1 LFNSTVLEVGI
12 GLIFCFCAVSLIVS
26 SINEGISS
34 FLKLRGKYLLKS
46 IQTLLNEHS
55 GGGLVLALYQ
65 HAGFNPLSNGTES
78 SVHEMDKLPSYVEP
92 RQFALALTEVLQS
105 KAQVPTD
112 LNTAI
117 CSIPDKQLRELLTNM
132 YRRAGADVAVFE
144 TELANWFDR
153 SMQRLSGAYK
163 RTLQWWTVLIGF
175 TLAALLN
182 IDALHMF
189 QVLWAHP
196 ALVNNLSAAQL
207 ADASGAFKGLTAG
220 SLPIG
225 WDKSPLY
232 YGTNELLVMMAGWAI
247 TASSTLFGAP
257 FWFDLLQKVTNLRG
271 TGPKVQ

>member
-1 LFNSTVLEVGI
+1 
-12 GLIFCFCAVSLIVS
+12 
-26 SINEGISS
+26 
-34 FLKLRGKYLLKS
+34 
-46 IQTLLNEHS
+46 
-55 GGGLVLALYQ
+55 
-65 HAGFNPLSNGTES
+65 
-78 SVHEMDKLPSYVEP
+78 
-92 RQFALALTEVLQS
+92 
-105 KAQVPTD
+105 
-112 LNTAI
+112 
-117 CSIPDKQLRELLTNM
+117 M